1 MQNEETPATAG
12 AHDTHSQRGP
22 IKDPQELRQPVRFRP
37 SPMLEA
43 RHVKELLTDLG
54 IAININNGRCE
65 QIEET
70 LCRATTL
77 CVELLAYFDNED
89 PRP

>member
-1 MQNEETPATAG
+1 
-12 AHDTHSQRGP
+12 
-22 IKDPQELRQPVRFRP
+22 
-37 SPMLEA
+37 MLEA